1 MSRARWIASAAG
13 AAVLLLGLGSRV
25 DAQTVKRVPVKP
37 IAAVAGSVSFKAYCT
52 VCHGIGGKGDGP
64 AAKALTVPPADLT
77 RLAARHEGK
86 FPRDAV
92 RMAILGE
99 QILPAH
105 GTRDMPMWGPVFRSV
120 DSPEVT
126 ALRVH
131 NLVDY
136 VESIQEKR

>member
-1 MSRARWIASAAG
+1 MSQARWIATAAG
-13 AAVLLLGLGSRV
+13 AALVMALAGQAQ
-25 DAQTVKRVPVKP
+25 AQTVKRVPITP
-37 IAAVAGSVSFKAYCT
+37 MAGVSGSASFKAYCT

-86 FPRDAV
+86 FPSGAV

-99 QILPAH
+99 QTLAAH

-126 ALRVH
+126 SLRVR
-131 NLVDY
+131 NLVEY
-136 VESIQEKR
+136 VQAIQEKH